1 MIRFLTSHDTTKME
15 IMKQHKTR
23 HTTSHQKNNTKVIS
37 FEVSALLK
45 SKANW
50 RIQPNRGT
58 EQLSHNVCEW
68 LPLIED
74 TVGLVGEF

>member
-23 HTTSHQKNNTKVIS
+23 HTTSHQKNNTKVLS
-37 FEVSALLK
+37 FEVSAY
-45 SKANW
+45 W

-58 EQLSHNVCEW
+58 EQLPHNVCEW